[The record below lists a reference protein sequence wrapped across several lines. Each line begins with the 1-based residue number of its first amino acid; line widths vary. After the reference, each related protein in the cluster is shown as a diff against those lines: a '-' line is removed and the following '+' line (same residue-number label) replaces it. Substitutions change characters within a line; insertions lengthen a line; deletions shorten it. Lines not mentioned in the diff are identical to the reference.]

1 MSILQQLSETKLTEK
16 EILEV
21 LDLCENAV
29 KIYNENLENLQDV
42 IDMAKAAETDPDVQT
57 IIKVTLQRDNSSEST
72 EKTLEELIA
81 YRDEIIESTQD
92 SMDLINSAA
101 KKLRLLT
108 QIFE

>member
-1 MSILQQLSETKLTEK
+1 MSILQQLSETKLTEN

-29 KIYNENLENLQDV
+29 KIYNENLDNLQNV
-42 IDMAKAAETDPDVQT
+42 IDIAKEAETDPDVQT
-57 IIKVTLQRDNSSEST
+57 IIKVTLQKDSSSEST

-81 YRDEIIESTQD
+81 YRDEIIETTQE
-92 SMDLINSAA
+92 SMDLIDSAA